1 MKLLIGAN
9 FGALKRNILK
19 DTTDRFAIDM
29 FIEINVTSDP
39 MSLLG
44 TVSGDLMYNR
54 GLLSGSV
61 EDAGVVGDIVIPFQ
75 IQF

>member
-1 MKLLIGAN
+1 MKLLIGTN
-9 FGALKRNILK
+9 FGAFQRNIFK
-19 DTTDRFAIDM
+19 DATDRFAIEM
-29 FIEINVTSDP
+29 FIEINVTSHP

-44 TVSGDLMYNR
+44 TVSGDLMHNG

-61 EDAGVVGDIVIPFQ
+61 ENAGVVGDVVIPFQ